1 MPEDAVVVIGAGGH
15 AKVIIE
21 LLRSSGITIAGLT
34 DADSTPRNV
43 LGVPVLGD
51 DGILPML
58 LSQGVR
64 NAFVALGDNSLR
76 LDIGAGLQALGFHL
90 VNAISP
96 RATISPSA
104 RLGCGIAV
112 MAGAVINAEAQIGD
126 LAIINTG
133 AGIDHETILGA
144 ACHIGPGAAIA
155 GGVRIGSCA
164 LLGVGS
170 SVAPGRMVGDGA
182 IIGAGACV
190 IHDIN
195 PHVTAVGVPAIAVA
209 SPRVKR

>member
-21 LLRSSGITIAGLT
+21 LLRSSGVSIVGLI
-34 DADSTPRNV
+34 DADSTPRTV

-51 DGILPML
+51 DTLLPTLRAQGIP
-58 LSQGVR
+58 

-76 LDIGAGLQALGFHL
+76 LHMGASVQALGFCL
-90 VNAISP
+90 VNAISH

-104 RLGCGIAV
+104 RLGCGVAV
-112 MAGAVINAEAQIGD
+112 MAGAVINADAQIGD
-126 LAIINTG
+126 LVIINTG
-133 AGIDHETILGA
+133 AGIDHDAVLGA
-144 ACHIGPGAAIA
+144 ACHIGPGATIA
-155 GGVRIGSCA
+155 GRVHIGSLA

-170 SVAPGRMVGDGA
+170 SVIPRRTVGDGA